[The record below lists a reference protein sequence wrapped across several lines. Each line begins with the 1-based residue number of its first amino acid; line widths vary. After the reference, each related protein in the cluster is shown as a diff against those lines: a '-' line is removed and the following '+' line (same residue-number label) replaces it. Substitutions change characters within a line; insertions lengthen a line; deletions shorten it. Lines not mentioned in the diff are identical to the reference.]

1 MQLKHVRSLMGNLLD
16 LIFEERR
23 GREEMGEKGAGQAKG
38 EVE

>member
-1 MQLKHVRSLMGNLLD
+1 MGYLLD

-23 GREEMGEKGAGQAKG
+23 GREEMEEKGAGQEKG